1 MGSIAISHAVSCHFN
16 YNYPFCWISS
26 WYIYLHFIY
35 ETEFSVKIN
44 KGRTRKNHYPRHI
57 FLSSPPQS
65 VHPLYNPHTSKQVF
79 FSVFLCTDVK
89 YSVNFLPSQKKLL
102 PMYDSFSREN
112 GYTCSR
118 FSPRLYNRALSHWKL
133 LSQRRGSESLRSLPL
148 LQFRQ
153 CLWRKIR
160 DNIWKYIHFS

>member
-1 MGSIAISHAVSCHFN
+1 MSCHFN

-65 VHPLYNPHTSKQVF
+65 VHPLYNPHTSKQFF

-89 YSVNFLPSQKKLL
+89 YSVNSLPSRKKML

-112 GYTCSR
+112 GYTCNR
-118 FSPRLYNRALSHWKL
+118 FSQRLYNRSFPRLKSS
-133 LSQRRGSESLRSLPL
+133 SQRRGSESLCSLSSF
-148 LQFRQ
+148 QFRSS
-153 CLWRKIR
+153 LWRKMR
-160 DNIWKYIHFS
+160 GNI